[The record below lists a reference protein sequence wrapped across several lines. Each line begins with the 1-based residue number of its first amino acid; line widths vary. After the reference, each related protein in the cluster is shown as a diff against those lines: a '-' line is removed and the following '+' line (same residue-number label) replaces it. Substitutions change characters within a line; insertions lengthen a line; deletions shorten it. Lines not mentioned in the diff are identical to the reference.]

1 MAEQV
6 PWPFPD
12 FRPRGE
18 DAHASDCRC
27 PRCEHDRSMDEMG
40 EIAVADAAA
49 KESAMPQSLIGL
61 PVVDAMP
68 EAPKPR
74 AALVGAVT
82 SVPLDGPGMVRA
94 AVAAAHSQ
102 TVAEIVRIRATLARM
117 ELEQGTL
124 RSELAAQTRQRTAL
138 SDWLTT
144 DAFGATRS

>member
-1 MAEQV
+1 MAAQV

-12 FRPRGE
+12 FRRQAE
-18 DAHASDCRC
+18 DAHASDCHC
-27 PRCEHDRSMDEMG
+27 VRCESERAMDEMG
-40 EIAVADAAA
+40 EIAVAHAAD

-68 EAPKPR
+68 EAAKPR
-74 AALVGAVT
+74 AALVGGVT

-124 RSELAAQTRQRTAL
+124 RSELAAASRQRAAL

-144 DAFGATRS
+144 DAFGAAK